1 MTRLVAIVWRA
12 LSARSPTFASNAKN
26 VTDILEFGR
35 VSPNISR
42 ARQTKYPFANVND
55 VARRVHGS

>member
-26 VTDILEFGR
+26 VTDILEVGR
-35 VSPNISR
+35 VSPTISR
-42 ARQTKYPFANVND
+42 AGQRENPFVSVKD
-55 VARRVHGS
+55 VALRVDCS